1 MNILNDAE
9 NQDRDRRDSKSGEI
23 REGQE
28 DSSILHDRKDVKLPR
43 EIKRDDNATS
53 QEEFIDDDKNTKKAS
68 E

>member
-9 NQDRDRRDSKSGEI
+9 NQDKDRQNSRSGEI
-23 REGQE
+23 REGQA
-28 DSSILHDRKDVKLPR
+28 DSSILHDSKGEKLPR
-43 EIKRDDNATS
+43 EIKRDDRATS

>member
-9 NQDRDRRDSKSGEI
+9 NQDKDRRNSKTGEV
-23 REGQE
+23 REGQA
-28 DSSILHDRKDVKLPR
+28 DSSIRHDSNDEELPR
-43 EIKRDDNATS
+43 KIERDDSATS